1 MAVHF
6 TRSNF
11 EGFKTAV
18 YAVHLICLMMICCGM
33 TVNMF
38 GRIAASG
45 RTVQMVTMNSDGG
58 GECDGDWLRRMV
70 SGVFCALT
78 V

>member
-18 YAVHLICLMMICCGM
+18 YAVHLIGVMMLCH
-33 TVNMF
+33 
-38 GRIAASG
+38 G
-45 RTVQMVTMNSDGG
+45 RTVKMDTMNNNS
-58 GECDGDWLRRMV
+58 GECDGDW
-70 SGVFCALT
+70 
-78 V
+78 

>member
-11 EGFKTAV
+11 EGFKTAL
-18 YAVHLICLMMICCGM
+18 YAVHLIGLMMIHCGM
-33 TVNMF
+33 TVNML
-38 GRIAASG
+38 GRVAASG
-45 RTVQMVTMNSDGG
+45 RTVKMDTMDNDS
-58 GECDGDWLRRMV
+58 GECDGDWYRWNV
-70 SGVFCALT
+70 SDMFCALT

>member
-18 YAVHLICLMMICCGM
+18 YAVHLIGLMMICCGM
-33 TVNMF
+33 AVNML
-38 GRIAASG
+38 GRVAASG
-45 RTVQMVTMNSDGG
+45 RNAKMDAMNSDG
-58 GECDGDWLRRMV
+58 GECDGD
-70 SGVFCALT
+70 C
-78 V
+78 